1 MRNDIILII
10 LEGQKTEPHL
20 LKELFEEIQKE
31 TSIKLPTIALA
42 FWKSD
47 LISLYRKIKND
58 PFLDYIGVLQE
69 SPRLLDNPEEL
80 LGIQKERISQT
91 FLLFDHDVQCVPSR
105 YDNKIERYTKNVK
118 FLLDHCDNETS
129 ESGKLLINYPMIESF
144 WDHPESPNACSIKC
158 PYPTSEN
165 KRYKEHISKLN
176 SKRSRPVRFD
186 YALSVCNTHLQRARN
201 MTDGETDSFDALET
215 SQRHIFDKEIDLIT
229 RCNKSMPLNPVVFL
243 LLDLFG
249 KEIWPFIKSAHPLCP
264 LDCFPRLWPEVD

>member
-47 LISLYRKIKND
+47 LISLYRKIKDD

-105 YDNKIERYTKNVK
+105 YDNKIERYTNDVK

-144 WDHPESPNACSIKC
+144 WDHPSLQTHAQSSVPTRHRRIKDTRSTFQNSIQREVVLFVL
-158 PYPTSEN
+158 TM
-165 KRYKEHISKLN
+165 H
-176 SKRSRPVRFD
+176 
-186 YALSVCNTHLQRARN
+186 SVSAT
-201 MTDGETDSFDALET
+201 
-215 SQRHIFDKEIDLIT
+215 HIFNEHET
-229 RCNKSMPLNPVVFL
+229 
-243 LLDLFG
+243 
-249 KEIWPFIKSAHPLCP
+249 
-264 LDCFPRLWPEVD
+264 